1 MYAISEKIRK
11 YSPTPI
17 VKVTVVDG
25 KKTEEIVLISSL
37 KKKEG
42 DALSETIVR
51 LLNEQEK
58 TYRYIPIKE
67 TLGTWQEEFDKA
79 IADGTYLNAMK
90 IYKDNTGSSLL
101 EAKTFVKSLIDKK

>member
-1 MYAISEKIRK
+1 MYAISEVIRK

-25 KKTEEIVLISSL
+25 KKTEEIVLISNL

-51 LLNEQEK
+51 LLNENK
-58 TYRYIPIKE
+58 TYPYIPISE
-67 TLGTWQEEFDKA
+67 A
-79 IADGTYLNAMK
+79 H
-90 IYKDNTGSSLL
+90 GSI
-101 EAKTFVKSLIDKK
+101 T